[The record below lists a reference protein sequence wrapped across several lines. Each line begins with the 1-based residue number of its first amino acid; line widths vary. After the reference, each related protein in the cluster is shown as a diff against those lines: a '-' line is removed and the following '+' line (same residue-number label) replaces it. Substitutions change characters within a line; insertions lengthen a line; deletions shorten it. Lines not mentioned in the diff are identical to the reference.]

1 MLSMAKKVPVKT
13 AYNDAD
19 FNAEEISWIQRILIY
34 FH

>member
-1 MLSMAKKVPVKT
+1 MLSMAKKVSVST

-19 FNAEEISWIQRILIY
+19 SNAEEISWIQKILIY